1 METMTRVSAVRSP
14 VAASR
19 CAPTDPPCD
28 GYVAGQ
34 IGKLNLLSGCYSFF
48 GAWTLAAE
56 EIARAGRYS
65 EAIARLDAGATVRSL
80 LAEWFGVS
88 SEPVSGGTAFYE
100 TRAFRRTLRYARAR
114 VRPVG

>member
-19 CAPTDPPCD
+19 YGPIDPPCD
-28 GYVAGQ
+28 GYVSGQ
-34 IGKLNLLSGCYSFF
+34 IGRLSLMSGCYSFF
-48 GAWTLAAE
+48 EAWTLAAE
-56 EIARAGRYS
+56 EIARAGRYP

-88 SEPVSGGTAFYE
+88 SESAPGNTAFYE
-100 TRAFRRTLRYARAR
+100 TRAVRRTLRNARAR
-114 VRPVG
+114 VRE